1 MNLKNELENK
11 RKEKN
16 QKQETENHKLKDSHR
31 VIISTEAKV
40 ALDQLLAKANDG
52 FEAGEIG
59 KSDLVNMMLLNAS
72 KYILDSDLRNLRM
85 QHFDEA
91 KVLGTLLK
99 GINQG
104 EAIPE
109 KLKTFLRGQYGLLET
124 QKKRAVPSIFEPVQ
138 ESINP
143 EGGERDPQ

>member
-1 MNLKNELENK
+1 M
-11 RKEKN
+11 
-16 QKQETENHKLKDSHR
+16 
-31 VIISTEAKV
+31 

-72 KYILDSDLRNLRM
+72 KYILDSDLKSLRM

-91 KVLGTLLK
+91 KVLGALLK

-104 EAIPE
+104 GAIPE
-109 KLKTFLRGQYGLLET
+109 KLRTFLRSQYGFLET
-124 QKKRAVPSIFEPVQ
+124 QKKRSTPSTTETAQ
-138 ESINP
+138 ESIIL
-143 EGGERDPQ
+143 EGAERDSQ